1 MDADPTEGHLRRAEL
16 LADLGHFDEAVA
28 ELDPQLTAE
37 PDDGVALA
45 LLAAIQLAAG
55 RPEPALAAAQRA
67 VAATPGAAAPQV
79 TEAEALI
86 QLRRFKE
93 AAAVAERIL
102 DAGPEDPFAQLH
114 GAAILGEARNG
125 QRALDAAWQ
134 AVALAPQD
142 AKAHLVLS
150 GIAGRLELK
159 EIAERARDEALR
171 LDPAIASAEGQGQLG
186 RYAVPPPQ
194 ARDLRPTPAT
204 AIGWL
209 ALYAGAFTVPVA
221 MLAAVLHQ
229 VHPGTSRVVAVL
241 LGLVGLGL
249 VALFA
254 TRLPGSPREMLRGDR
269 ASTVAGC
276 ATVAGPLSVIVYG
289 AIGSPWAVAAALAA
303 TAVAAI
309 AVVSRMKF

>member
-28 ELDPQLTAE
+28 ELDPRLAADPE
-37 PDDGVALA
+37 DGVALA

-55 RPEPALAAAQRA
+55 RPALALAAAERA
-67 VAATPGAAAPQV
+67 VAARPGEVSPQV
-79 TEAEALI
+79 TQGEALI

-93 AAAVAERIL
+93 AAAVADRIL
-102 DAGPEDPFAQLH
+102 DAGPDDPAAQLH

-171 LDPAIASAEGQGQLG
+171 LDPGLASAGGELG

-194 ARDLRPTPAT
+194 VRDLRPTPAT

-209 ALYAGAFTVPVA
+209 ALYVGAFTVPVA

-241 LGLVGLGL
+241 LGLAGLGL

-269 ASTVAGC
+269 ASTVAGG
-276 ATVAGPLSVIVYG
+276 ATIAGPLSVIVYG
-289 AIGSPWAVAAALAA
+289 AVGSPWAVAAALAT

-309 AVVSRMKF
+309 AVVSRMRF